1 MSRKKNKY
9 IPPAFETSNAHDG
22 YVALYRDMLYSPAFI
37 ALRAT
42 AKEVYIYLRSEYKG
56 VSKGNTVKLP
66 YNDFEKYGVNRHTL
80 ANAIDLLECFGFIS
94 VKRGGL
100 EHAPSEYTLST
111 GWKNI
116 RTKQDVEAAKS
127 KYQEIQARKKA
138 AKELK
143 KKLKAELRTEQENHT
158 G

>member
-1 MSRKKNKY
+1 MSRNKTKY

-94 VKRGGL
+94 VKRGSL

-116 RTKQDVEAAKS
+116 KTNQDVKDAMA
-127 KYQEIQARKKA
+127 KYQEIQDRKKA

-143 KKLKAELRTEQENHT
+143 KKLKEELKAKQENHT

>member
-9 IPPAFETSNAHDG
+9 IPPAFETSNAHNG

-56 VSKGNTVKLP
+56 ISKGNTVKLP
-66 YNDFEKYGVNRHTL
+66 YDDFEKYGVNRHTL

-100 EHAPSEYTLST
+100 EHEASEYTFISD
-111 GWKNI
+111 WKNI

-143 KKLKAELRTEQENHT
+143 KKLKEELKAKQENHT